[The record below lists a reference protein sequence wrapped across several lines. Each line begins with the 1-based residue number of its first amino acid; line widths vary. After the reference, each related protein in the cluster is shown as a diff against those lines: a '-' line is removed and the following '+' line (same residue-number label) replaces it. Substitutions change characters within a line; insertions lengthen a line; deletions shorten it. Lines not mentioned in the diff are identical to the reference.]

1 MKSNGEPIFLV
12 GEHGQAIIE
21 VIGGPHQENFKCCD
35 QPMGLLLA
43 NETDGAKEKH
53 LPQVTINGSKIC
65 VKIGEHPHP
74 MSSEHNIQWIYLQ
87 TEKGCQRRM
96 LEPDQ
101 PAEAEFLVAEDDKPV
116 AVYSYCNLH
125 GFWKTGLQ

>member
-1 MKSNGEPIFLV
+1 
-12 GEHGQAIIE
+12 
-21 VIGGPHQENFKCCD
+21 
-35 QPMGLLLA
+35 MGLLLA

-53 LPQVTINGSKIC
+53 KPQVTINGRRIC
-65 VKIGEHPHP
+65 VKVGENPHP
-74 MSSEHNIQWIYLQ
+74 MSSEHSIQWIYLQ

-101 PAEAEFLVAEDDKPV
+101 PAEAEFWVAEDDKPV

-125 GFWKTGLQ
+125 DFWKTGLQ

>member
-43 NETDGAKEKH
+43 NETDGAKGKASASGYNKRQQDLCEDRR
-53 LPQVTINGSKIC
+53 TSSSK
-65 VKIGEHPHP
+65 
-74 MSSEHNIQWIYLQ
+74 
-87 TEKGCQRRM
+87 
-96 LEPDQ
+96 
-101 PAEAEFLVAEDDKPV
+101 
-116 AVYSYCNLH
+116 
-125 GFWKTGLQ
+125 

>member
-1 MKSNGEPIFLV
+1 MKSNGEPVFLV

-53 LPQVTINGSKIC
+53 KPQVTINGRRIC
-65 VKIGEHPHP
+65 VKVGENPHP
-74 MSSEHNIQWIYLQ
+74 MSSEHSIQR
-87 TEKGCQRRM
+87 KKDARDGCWNRISRQKRN
-96 LEPDQ
+96 
-101 PAEAEFLVAEDDKPV
+101 
-116 AVYSYCNLH
+116 S
-125 GFWKTGLQ
+125 W

>member
-1 MKSNGEPIFLV
+1 MKSNGEPVFLV

-43 NETDGAKEKH
+43 NSTDGVKEKH
-53 LPQVTINGSKIC
+53 VPVAEYKGNRVT
-65 VKIGEHPHP
+65 VKVGENMHP
-74 MSSEHNIQWIYLQ
+74 MSSEHSIQWIYLQ

-96 LEPDQ
+96 LKPDEAAQ
-101 PAEAEFLVAEDDKPV
+101 AEFLVAEDDKPI
-116 AVYSYCNLH
+116 AVYAYCNLH
-125 GFWKTGLQ
+125 GFWKTELR

>member
-1 MKSNGEPIFLV
+1 MKSNGEPVFLV

-53 LPQVTINGSKIC
+53 KPQVTINGRRIC
-65 VKIGEHPHP
+65 VKVGENPHP
-74 MSSEHNIQWIYLQ
+74 MSSEHSIQWIYLQ
-87 TEKGCQRRM
+87 TEKRM
-96 LEPDQ
+96 PETD
-101 PAEAEFLVAEDDKPV
+101 A
-116 AVYSYCNLH
+116 
-125 GFWKTGLQ
+125 GTGSAGRSGIPGSRG